1 MRVRGELQIVLTGLV
16 ARAEAMVSLSQ
27 VAEALGE
34 LAVSHED
41 IDWLIG
47 ELELRGLTVDIPSGV
62 GSTEALRRV
71 LLSARALRAA
81 GEHATLPKI
90 CEHSGLSREAALR
103 GLALARV
110 LQR

>member
-1 MRVRGELQIVLTGLV
+1 MRGELQIVLTSLV
-16 ARAEAMVSLSQ
+16 ARTEAELSLSQ
-27 VAEALGE
+27 VAEALGD

-47 ELELRGLTVDIPSGV
+47 ELEARGFTVDVPGGV
-62 GSTEALRRV
+62 GGIEALRRV
-71 LLSARALRAA
+71 LSSARALKGQ
-81 GEHATLPKI
+81 GERATLPRI

-110 LQR
+110 LGR